1 MAAMADRLYRSRE
14 DRMLAGVAAGVA
26 EALDA
31 DPSLVRVAWALLTV
45 ATGGVA
51 LLVYIVMAIVV
62 PEAPAGWSAAAE
74 PASATQAGAAFPTG
88 GTADAPGA
96 APTQPSAWATER
108 DARRAARRARRE
120 AGDTRGGLIAGLALI
135 VIGGIFLLRQI
146 GVWFDWDLWWPVAL
160 IGLGALLMVFAVF
173 PGRRSD

>member
-1 MAAMADRLYRSRE
+1 MAAMADRLYRSRD

-45 ATGGVA
+45 FTGGVA

-62 PEAPAGWSAAAE
+62 PEAPAGWIATAGPAAADQ
-74 PASATQAGAAFPTG
+74 AAGSATG

-96 APTQPSAWATER
+96 ESAQPSAWASER
-108 DARRAARRARRE
+108 DARRAARRARRQ

-173 PGRRSD
+173 PNRRSD